1 MIDLHVHLDG
11 SLAPEEVLLLAKES
25 GVQLP
30 TEDPAELRDLLTVEE
45 DCQSLKEYLERFDLP
60 LLVLQTAGSVE
71 RSVYMMLKR
80 LHAQGL
86 IYAEVRFAPQL
97 HCSNGLTQEEVVEA
111 AVQGLNRAVEETGM
125 PAQLILCC
133 MRTPGDQSVNR
144 ETVEVAKKYLHKGVC
159 SVDLAGDEAGN
170 PTKNYEA
177 LFAYAHES
185 GVPVI
190 LHAGESAGSFS
201 VADALNMGAQRIG
214 HGILAAESEE
224 VMQRLKE
231 NQIPLEVCYT
241 SNLQTK
247 AAKTLPG
254 HPLRML
260 FDKGLTVTVNT
271 DNMSVS
277 NTTLKREYRRVM
289 EEFGFTLE
297 HMQQIAMN
305 AVNAAFLPNEE
316 KMPLAEKVCT
326 NLAAWIYGE

>member
-11 SLAPEEVLLLAKES
+11 SLTPEEVLLLAKES

-30 TEDPAELRDLLTVEE
+30 TEELDQLRDLLTVEE

-60 LLVLQTAGSVE
+60 LLVLQTAEAVE
-71 RSVYMMLKR
+71 KSVYLMLKR
-80 LHAQGL
+80 LSSQGL
-86 IYAEVRFAPQL
+86 VYAEVRFAPQL
-97 HCSNGLTQEEVVEA
+97 HCVKGLTQEEVVAA
-111 AVQGLNRAVEETGM
+111 AVKGLNRAVEETEM

-133 MRTPGDQSVNR
+133 MRFPGPQVQNQ
-144 ETVEVAKKYLHKGVC
+144 ETVEVAKKYLHQGVC

-170 PTKNYEA
+170 PTRNYEA
-177 LFAYAHES
+177 LFAYAREI

-201 VADALNMGAQRIG
+201 VADALNMGALRIG
-214 HGILAAESEE
+214 HGILAAESEG

-254 HPLRML
+254 HPIRKF
-260 FDKGLTVTVNT
+260 FDKGLAVTVNT

-277 NTTLKREYRRVM
+277 DTTLKREYRRLM
-289 EEFGFTLE
+289 EEFGFNLTD
-297 HMQQIAMN
+297 MKQIAMN
-305 AVNAAFLPNEE
+305 AVNAAFLLDAE
-316 KMPLAEKVCT
+316 KRSLAEKVDT
-326 NLAAWIYGE
+326 NLADWIYGA

>member
-11 SLAPEEVLLLAKES
+11 SLEPEEVLLLARKS
-25 GVQLP
+25 GVKLP
-30 TEDPAELRDLLTVEE
+30 TEDPAELRNLLTVEE

-71 RSVYMMLKR
+71 KSVYMMLKR
-80 LHAQGL
+80 LSAQGL
-86 IYAEVRFAPQL
+86 IYSEVRFAPQL
-97 HCSNGLTQEEVVEA
+97 HCAQGLSQEEVVAA
-111 AVQGLNRAVEETGM
+111 AVKGLNRAEEETGM

-133 MRTPGDQSVNR
+133 MRFPGPQDKNR
-144 ETVEVAKKYLHKGVC
+144 ETVEVAKKYLGKGVC
-159 SVDLAGDEAGN
+159 AVDLAGDEAGN
-170 PTKNYEA
+170 PTRNYEA
-177 LFAYAHES
+177 LFGYAREI

-224 VMQRLKE
+224 VMARLKAE
-231 NQIPLEVCYT
+231 NIPLEVCYT

-254 HPLRML
+254 HPIRML
-260 FDKGLTVTVNT
+260 FDRGLTVTVNT

-277 NTTLKREYRRVM
+277 DTNLKREYRRLM
-289 EEFGFTLE
+289 DEFGFTLE
-297 HMQQIAMN
+297 EMKTIALN
-305 AVNAAFLPNEE
+305 AVEASFINDYMKKALSQ
-316 KMPLAEKVCT
+316 KVEGQLE
-326 NLAAWIYGE
+326 NWLH